1 MQNESL
7 HPGREQSVGALSRSM
22 LVVMILTMVSKI
34 AGFLRE
40 TVFAATFGAGAIKSA
55 FSTADLLPCIALSV
69 VAISM
74 AATLIP
80 VYADQRKLGKGRAD
94 RFIGNLYTVGMAIS
108 VLILLLT
115 WLFLQ
120 PLTDL
125 VMQGS
130 DDMETRRLAVELAQI
145 MMPMGIF
152 VFLTRVSSAYLQANF
167 NFTIPAVSQVFYN
180 VIIISAIVLS
190 RGADVRF
197 VAIGTVLGWA
207 MQFLVQ
213 VPAIRKTDLRFRP
226 VFDLKDPGLRQV
238 LILVLPILVSSLFDQ
253 VYLLFD
259 QTVAYRGNIADAGNL
274 VYANRLSTMVSAVL
288 LTTVATVLYPNL
300 VKNVDNQKR
309 FTNDLSFGVNLI
321 VMIALP
327 AMAALILL
335 CLPITRAVY
344 QRRAFGAEDTLAVG
358 TLLACYSAG
367 IFGIGLREICNRC
380 FYAYKDT
387 IVPTVTGIGIVVLN
401 VVLNYTL
408 HAVFGVAGIAAATS
422 ISNTASGLLL
432 LSLLR
437 RKKGV
442 VDTGR
447 IGRCLWKTALSTAV
461 MTVVALALFSVFSL
475 GTATGLTLWIRLAA
489 TFVVGVVVYLGML
502 FVLRTDEL
510 AIAADMIKKRLRR

>member
-1 MQNESL
+1 MQNKTL
-7 HPGREQSVGALSRSM
+7 HLDREQSIGALSRSM

-40 TVFAATFGAGAIKSA
+40 IIFAATFGAGAIKSA
-55 FSTADLLPCIALSV
+55 FSTADLLPCIVLSV
-69 VAISM
+69 IATSM

-80 VYADQRKLGKGRAD
+80 VYADRRKLGKKQAD
-94 RFIGNLYTVGMAIS
+94 HFIGNLYTVGMALS
-108 VLILLLT
+108 LLILLLT

-152 VFLTRVSSAYLQANF
+152 VFLTRISSAYLQANF

-180 VIIISAIVLS
+180 VIIIAAILLS
-190 RGADVRF
+190 RGANVRL
-197 VAIGTVLGWA
+197 VALGTVLGWA
-207 MQFLVQ
+207 MQFLVHI
-213 VPAIRKTDLRFRP
+213 PAIRKTDLRFRP
-226 VFDLKDPGLRQV
+226 AFDLKDPGLRQV
-238 LILVLPILVSSLFDQ
+238 FILVLPILVSSLFDQ

-300 VKNVDNQKR
+300 VKSVDSQKR
-309 FTNDLSFGVNLI
+309 FTDNLSFGVNLI
-321 VMIALP
+321 IMIALP
-327 AMAALILL
+327 AMSMLVLL
-335 CLPITRAVY
+335 CMPITRAVY
-344 QRRAFGAEDTLAVG
+344 QRGAFGAEDTLAVG

-401 VVLNYTL
+401 VVLNYAL
-408 HAVFGVAGIAAATS
+408 HAVFGVAGIAAATA
-422 ISNTASGLLL
+422 ISNTVSGLVLL
-432 LSLLR
+432 FLLR
-437 RKKGV
+437 SKKKV

-447 IGRCLWKTALSTAV
+447 IGRCLWKTALATVAMIAV
-461 MTVVALALFSVFSL
+461 LLALFSALHL
-475 GTATGLTLWIRLAA
+475 GTATGLTLWLRLAIA
-489 TFVVGVVVYLGML
+489 FVVGIIVYLGL
-502 FVLRTDEL
+502 LYVLRTDEL
-510 AIAADMIKKRLRR
+510 TMAANMVKKRLRR